1 MLTKLNTLPSQNG
14 AISSS
19 CTKIEDY
26 GNGMCHH
33 LRTICNRQTNLEGKK
48 KKKKRLNLFL
58 FPRIKV
64 NIQLQHYT
72 FQIPSW
78 DQNEKRQASYDL
90 TVEKFPGQTV
100 KQEVWIQI

>member
-1 MLTKLNTLPSQNG
+1 M
-14 AISSS
+14 
-19 CTKIEDY
+19 
-26 GNGMCHH
+26 GMACV
-33 LRTICNRQTNLEGKK
+33 TICEQYATGKPIQK
-48 KKKKRLNLFL
+48 EKKKKRLNLFL

>member
-1 MLTKLNTLPSQNG
+1 MGMAYVSPSANNMQQANQF
-14 AISSS
+14 
-19 CTKIEDY
+19 
-26 GNGMCHH
+26 
-33 LRTICNRQTNLEGKK
+33 RRKK